1 MSNEKKTVRFAIIGC
16 GLMGREFACAAARW
30 CQLSDRSIPR
40 PEIVGVCDL
49 SEDARAYFTDNF
61 DSIKYS
67 TADYHELLEKDDID
81 AVYCAVPHNLH
92 KKFYVDIINAGK
104 HLMAEKPFGI
114 DRADNAAIME
124 AIKAHPEVV
133 VRCSGE
139 FPYFPGAQEM
149 IRWIREGNAGKIIEV
164 RSNFRH
170 SSDMDVTKPIN
181 WKRRIEINGE
191 YGCMGDLGLHAEH
204 IPFRLGWIPESVSAY
219 LSNIV
224 RVRPDGKGNTVPCLT
239 WDNAH
244 LVCNVKQGEEEF
256 PLILE
261 TKRICPGATNSWN
274 IEVDGLSQSAR
285 YSTDDPNAFYYTE
298 HRGREQAWCR
308 VDIGHKP
315 MISTVTGS
323 IFEFGFTDSML
334 QMWATFMCEVCGI
347 PVPFGCLTPEET
359 ELSHK
364 LQTAALISHK
374 ERRAVTL
381 AEV

>member
-1 MSNEKKTVRFAIIGC
+1 MSNEKETVRFAVIGC

-30 CQLSDRSIPR
+30 CQLSTDIPK
-40 PEIVGVCDL
+40 PVIVGVCDL
-49 SEDARAYFTDNF
+49 SEDARRYFTDNF
-61 DSIKYS
+61 DTVKYS
-67 TADYHELLEKDDID
+67 TTDYHELLAAEDID

-92 KKFYVDIINAGK
+92 KQFYVDIINEGK
-104 HLMAEKPFGI
+104 HLLGEKPFGI
-114 DRADNAAIME
+114 DKEDNAAILE

-139 FPYFPGAQEM
+139 FPFFPGAQEM
-149 IRWIREGNAGKIIEV
+149 IRWIKSGAAGKIIEV

-170 SSDMDVTKPIN
+170 SSDMDVNKPIN
-181 WKRRIEINGE
+181 WKRKIEINGE

-381 AEV
+381 EEV

>member
-1 MSNEKKTVRFAIIGC
+1 MC
-16 GLMGREFACAAARW
+16 
-30 CQLSDRSIPR
+30 
-40 PEIVGVCDL
+40 
-49 SEDARAYFTDNF
+49 
-61 DSIKYS
+61 
-67 TADYHELLEKDDID
+67 
-81 AVYCAVPHNLH
+81 
-92 KKFYVDIINAGK
+92 DIINAGK
-104 HLMAEKPFGI
+104 HLLGEKPFGI
-114 DRADNAAIME
+114 DKEDNAAILE

-139 FPYFPGAQEM
+139 FPFFPGAQEM
-149 IRWIREGNAGKIIEV
+149 IRWIKSGAAGKIIEV

-170 SSDMDVTKPIN
+170 SSDMDVNKPIN
-181 WKRRIEINGE
+181 WKRMIEINGE

-315 MISTVTGS
+315 MIPTVTGS